1 MLKTIRLNTPEDL
14 TYRGKIMTEKGYQGY
29 ENWETW
35 NVSLWLSNDEGLY
48 NQTTDL
54 LLQNPPRYSEPAK
67 AYFADEASEALE
79 EFVEEL
85 LYENVITDKIS
96 VHRIDWQEVI
106 MGFQSELESYMDKS
120 QQPEWGDYISDLMVW
135 RSWFK
140 QVEKNPD
147 GNYA

>member
-1 MLKTIRLNTPEDL
+1 MVE
-14 TYRGKIMTEKGYQGY
+14 EGYSGY

-48 NQTTDL
+48 LTTIDL
-54 LLQNPPRYSEPAK
+54 MANNPPRYSKPAK

-85 LYENVITDKIS
+85 LDDNTITDKIS
-96 VHRIDWQEVI
+96 IHRVDWQEVL
-106 MGFQSELESYMDKS
+106 MDFESVGTRLHDIPNWQK
-120 QQPEWGDYISDLMVW
+120 
-135 RSWFK
+135 WFK

-147 GNYA
+147 GNYALRRY

>member
-1 MLKTIRLNTPEDL
+1 MVKE
-14 TYRGKIMTEKGYQGY
+14 GYQGY

-35 NVSLWLSNDEGLY
+35 YVSLWLSNDQGLY
-48 NQTTDL
+48 NQVIDL
-54 LLQNPPRYSEPAK
+54 LLQNPPHQNSISK

-85 LYENVITDKIS
+85 LDENVITDKIS
-96 VHRIDWQEVI
+96 IHRVDWQEVI
-106 MGFQSELESYMDKS
+106 MGFESELESYMDKA
-120 QQPEWGDYISDLMVW
+120 QQPEWGEYISDLMVW

-147 GNYA
+147 GNYALR

>member
-1 MLKTIRLNTPEDL
+1 MKI
-14 TYRGKIMTEKGYQGY
+14 GKPGMFHYGYQMMRDY
-29 ENWETW
+29 TTKQ
-35 NVSLWLSNDEGLY
+35 
-48 NQTTDL
+48 QTL

-85 LYENVITDKIS
+85 LDENVITDKIS
-96 VHRIDWQEVI
+96 VHRVDWQEVI

-147 GNYA
+147 GNYALRRY

>member
-1 MLKTIRLNTPEDL
+1 MVE
-14 TYRGKIMTEKGYQGY
+14 EGYSGY

-48 NQTTDL
+48 LQT
-54 LLQNPPRYSEPAK
+54 QEIMKENIPEYSKPAK

-85 LYENVITDKIS
+85 LDDNVITDKIS
-96 VHRIDWQEVI
+96 IHRVDWQEV
-106 MGFQSELESYMDKS
+106 LMDFV
-120 QQPEWGDYISDLMVW
+120 EVINLATWNVW
-135 RSWFK
+135 AK

-147 GNYA
+147 GNYALRRG

>member
-1 MLKTIRLNTPEDL
+1 MA
-14 TYRGKIMTEKGYQGY
+14 EKGYQGY

-35 NVSLWLSNDEGLY
+35 NVLSWFSKDELD
-48 NQTTDL
+48 NQTIDL

-85 LYENVITDKIS
+85 LDENVITDKIS
-96 VHRIDWQEVI
+96 VHRVDWQEVI
-106 MGFQSELESYMDKS
+106 MGFQSELESYMSAYPHLKL
-120 QQPEWGDYISDLMVW
+120 ISLALW

-147 GNYA
+147 GNYALRRY

>member
-1 MLKTIRLNTPEDL
+1 
-14 TYRGKIMTEKGYQGY
+14 MTEAGYSGY

-48 NQTTDL
+48 RQTIDL
-54 LLQNPPRYSEPAK
+54 MLQNPPRYSEPGE
-67 AYFADEASEALE
+67 AYFADEASEALK
-79 EFVEEL
+79 EFVDQL
-85 LYENVITDKIS
+85 LDENVITDKIS
-96 VHRIDWQEVI
+96 IHRVDWQEV
-106 MGFQSELESYMDKS
+106 MMDFQSELESYMDKS